1 MPPRPPLRVQLMIG
15 RHLEYFRNVL
25 LGVRHYG
32 FTTGRVVF
40 ADAWL
45 GHELDDLTVVARRD
59 RIQGI
64 IAQVFDAETE
74 RRFASLHIPVINISN
89 SLMNPVLPT
98 VTQDDYQAGCVAAEH
113 LLSCGCASFGF
124 WGHNGTS
131 YSQQRQVGFA
141 AGLAASGRTG
151 VKVGRASC
159 RERGEISVGA
169 GSFKKKR

>member
-1 MPPRPPLRVQLMIG
+1 MPPRPPFRVQLMIG

-74 RRFASLHIPVINISN
+74 RRASSLHLPGLHISHSLIKPV
-89 SLMNPVLPT
+89 PP
-98 VTQDDYQAGCVAAEH
+98 AAPPDE
-113 LLSCGCASFGF
+113 F
-124 WGHNGTS
+124 
-131 YSQQRQVGFA
+131 
-141 AGLAASGRTG
+141 
-151 VKVGRASC
+151 
-159 RERGEISVGA
+159 
-169 GSFKKKR
+169 